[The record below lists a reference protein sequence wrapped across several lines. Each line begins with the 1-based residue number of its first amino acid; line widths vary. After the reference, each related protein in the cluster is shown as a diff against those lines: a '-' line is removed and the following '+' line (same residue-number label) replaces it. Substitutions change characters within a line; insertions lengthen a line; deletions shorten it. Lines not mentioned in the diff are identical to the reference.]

1 MDKFRAKRGN
11 LYYNI
16 LNLNKEPFST
26 SPDPY
31 FLYPSVS
38 HRQALQ
44 RLEIAI
50 RLKRGLSLI
59 LGDVGTGK
67 TTLARALIQNLNQDP
82 GFISYLIF
90 DPVYESEFQFVTYL
104 AKLMG
109 IRPSFRSTLDYK
121 EAIERFLFKKCAEGD
136 NIVVLVIDEAQKLNA
151 SSLEILRTFL
161 NYETNEFKLL
171 QLVVVGQME
180 LLPRLKRIRNFSDR
194 ISLKYILNPL
204 DVNET
209 KKMIEHRLKQ
219 AGYDSE
225 KGLFTEE
232 AMELIYQYTQGYPR
246 KIANLCHAALEQ
258 LVIEEKQLVEGPIV
272 KSIIEREKEM
282 ELVS

>member
-1 MDKFRAKRGN
+1 MS
-11 LYYNI
+11 YYNI